1 MNLQRKRNKLK
12 GYQFYKDLSA
22 EKEVPKWFML
32 MLVNR
37 TIKPKENGF
46 EYNGFMFEY
55 GYWVIVDE
63 QGLVDVCK
71 DEFARTTYK
80 KWEEAKV

>member
-12 GYQFYKDLSA
+12 GYQFFQDLSA

-37 TIKPKENGF
+37 KIQPKENGF
-46 EYNGFMFEY
+46 EYNGLLYDY
-55 GYWVIVDE
+55 GCWVIVDE
-63 QGLVDVCK
+63 QNYIDVIK
-71 DEFARTTYK
+71 DQRARIVYE
-80 KWEEAKV
+80 KWEEVKV

>member
-1 MNLQRKRNKLK
+1 MNLQRKQNKLK

-37 TIKPKENGF
+37 TIKPKKMGSN
-46 EYNGFMFEY
+46 
-55 GYWVIVDE
+55 
-63 QGLVDVCK
+63 
-71 DEFARTTYK
+71 TT
-80 KWEEAKV
+80 ALCSNTDIG